1 MEPERQKHWLGFVF
15 LRIFLVFP
23 RTEAELKSSG
33 SAAEV
38 EHSLVR

>member
-1 MEPERQKHWLGFVF
+1 MELERQKHWLDFV
-15 LRIFLVFP
+15 LLT

-38 EHSLVR
+38 EHRLVR